1 MKKLKLMLDELAVET
16 FETVKSRDGRGTV
29 VGRADDSVEMCSL
42 GCPSDFCFT
51 AACVFTVDGCDT
63 NGPGITEVFSC
74 VCPDTERC

>member
-29 VGRADDSVEMCSL
+29 VGREDSSEMCSL

-51 AACVFTVDGCDT
+51 AACVFTEDGCDT
-63 NGPGITEVFSC
+63 TGPGVTEAFTC
-74 VCPDTERC
+74 GCPDTGQC